1 MRDLNE
7 ALSLSATHHYPKAE
21 SIVQQNYALLYSRMK
36 DYTKEAI
43 AMKRHN
49 FIEDSIR
56 KAELAQLTAKL
67 NAQDTAQSKKKLHLI
82 SYRHILK
89 TNSAKRIVSI

>member
-1 MRDLNE
+1 
-7 ALSLSATHHYPKAE
+7 LSAAHHYPKAE

-43 AMKRHN
+43 AIKRHN

-56 KAELAQLTAKL
+56 RAELAQLTAKL
-67 NAQDTAQSKKKLHLI
+67 NAQDTAQSKKKLPLI
-82 SYRHILK
+82 SYKHTSK